1 MGFFSSLREKVRSV
15 TGTIKDKW
23 QEIKEKGRK
32 VIEHVS
38 ERIETWSER
47 AEQKFREIKTAVVET
62 VKEVKEEVK
71 EFIKGCKI
79 RTKHPGY
86 VPSPPDQKIATESKE
101 YLDRKFRIGIKETIK
116 HQSPEQ
122 RIETVKDV
130 IQEAARI
137 MDVKVDKVDFYQP
150 EGEMKRVCGYYDRT
164 ENSLNLNAYMITGD
178 NLALVE
184 EQIYTVF
191 HELLHARQWAAVT
204 GKKDYGYTPEKLLEW
219 AINFQHYIPCTV
231 DDELYRRQPLERDAF
246 GFEAIIKG
254 EFTIGDFKKHNS

>member
-1 MGFFSSLREKVRSV
+1 MGFFSSLKEKIVSV
-15 TGTIKDKW
+15 GHNIKEKW

-47 AEQKFREIKTAVVET
+47 AERKFHEIKTSVVQT
-62 VKEVKEEVK
+62 VKEVTEEVK
-71 EFIKGCKI
+71 EWVKGRKIKA
-79 RTKHPGY
+79 RHPGY
-86 VPSPPDQKIATESKE
+86 VPSKPDQKIATESKE
-101 YLDRKFRIGIKETIK
+101 YLDRKFRVGIKETMR
-116 HQSPEQ
+116 HQSSEQ
-122 RIETVKDV
+122 RIETVNEV

-137 MDVKVDKVDFYQP
+137 MDVKVDKVDFY
-150 EGEMKRVCGYYDRT
+150 ETDGEMKKACGFYDRSD
-164 ENSLNLNAYMITGD
+164 NSLHLNAYMITGD

-204 GKKDYGYTPEKLLEW
+204 GKKDYGYPPKLLLEW
-219 AINFQHYIPCTV
+219 ATNFKNYVPCTV

-246 GFEAIIKG
+246 GLEAILKG
-254 EFTIGDFKKHNS
+254 QFTIEDFIKHNS